1 MKSKHKPNSYPSE
14 FRESA
19 VKLAIESDQPRSVI
33 ARELGT
39 NVNTLHTWASK
50 HQNASQSSS
59 EQFDQVHLYDELEEL
74 RKENRRLKE
83 ERDILKKA
91 AGWAPPHF
99 ASHQS

>member
-14 FRESA
+14 FREGA
-19 VKLAIESDQPRSVI
+19 VKLAIESDQPRSVT
-33 ARELGT
+33 ARELGI
-39 NVNTLHTWASK
+39 NVNTLHTWVSK
-50 HQNASQSSS
+50 HQKASQSSS
-59 EQFDQVHLYDELEEL
+59 EQFDQVHLYDELKGL

-91 AGWAPPHF
+91 AAYF